1 MKLSL
6 TQKVSFSTLPLVLC
20 SGWVSWHIYLTSHQT
35 DVRADRAIR
44 MSRLM
49 REGELHMVTMSE
61 ALRGYLLNPDQS
73 SEAERKEAADV
84 AYAKGAEEIGKLLEG
99 DAEAQALNR
108 SMADFDEKVLDA
120 AEDEVVV
127 LIQKKSP
134 DAQKVYREKYAPAR
148 EIQNKNFIKL
158 KELVDR
164 RSEAILTT
172 IESEKQ
178 ANGIRMVLFLALAT
192 LIGIGGVLGITL
204 SSIKSAFSV
213 FTRVDHVAQSVGD
226 SASSLSRT
234 SDSLS
239 ASSTEQSAAITETAS
254 AIEEIRSMIERNADH
269 SEKSKQL
276 SKESR
281 GTAHDGQE
289 SIAMMKEAMLEISA
303 SQEAII
309 RQIQSGN
316 REIGKITELIQE
328 IAEKTKVIN
337 DIVFQTKLL
346 SFNASVE
353 AARAGEAGKGFAVVA
368 EEVGKLAEMSGNA
381 AHEIFEKLQMSS
393 ERVSSIVAEST
404 SKVEKL
410 VIAGKSKVDQGV
422 GISTRCAD
430 IFDEIRTKAETVNL
444 LLEEM
449 ANAYQEQT
457 RGIRE
462 INQAITQVNL
472 ATTENTKLA
481 QNSNQEA
488 NTMKSQS
495 DSLMKSMQDL
505 RAIFMG

>member
-1 MKLSL
+1 
-6 TQKVSFSTLPLVLC
+6 
-20 SGWVSWHIYLTSHQT
+20 
-35 DVRADRAIR
+35 
-44 MSRLM
+44 M

-61 ALRGYLLNPDQS
+61 ALRGYLLNPDQT
-73 SEAERKEAADV
+73 SEADRKEAADE
-84 AYAKGAEEIGKLLEG
+84 AYVKGADEIGKLLED
-99 DAEAQALNR
+99 DAEAKALNR
-108 SMADFDEKVLDA
+108 EMADFDEKVLDA
-120 AEDEVVV
+120 SEDEVVA

-134 DAQKVYREKYAPAR
+134 DAAKVYREKYAPAR
-148 EIQNKNFIKL
+148 TIQNKNFIKL

-164 RSEAILTT
+164 RSETILAS
-172 IESEKQ
+172 IEAEKR
-178 ANGIRMVLFLALAT
+178 ANGLRMVIFLTLAT

-204 SSIKSAFSV
+204 SSIRSAFSV
-213 FTRVDHVAQSVGD
+213 FTRVDSVARSVGD
-226 SASSLSRT
+226 SANSLSRT

-254 AIEEIRSMIERNADH
+254 AIEEIRSMIERNSDH
-269 SEKSKQL
+269 SDKSKKL
-276 SKESR
+276 SHESR
-281 GTAHDGQE
+281 GTAHNGQE
-289 SIAMMKEAMLEISA
+289 SIALMKEAMHQISA

-316 REIGKITELIQE
+316 REVGKITELIQE

-368 EEVGKLAEMSGNA
+368 EEVGKLAEMSGTA

-393 ERVSSIVAEST
+393 ERVNSIVAEST

-410 VIAGKSKVDQGV
+410 VVEGKSKVDQGV

-430 IFDEIRTKAETVNL
+430 IFDEIHNKAETVNH

-449 ANAYQEQT
+449 ATAYQEQT

-462 INQAITQVNL
+462 INQAVSQLNI

-481 QNSNQEA
+481 QNSNHEA
-488 NTMKSQS
+488 VAMKTQS
-495 DSLMKSMQDL
+495 DSLLKSVQEL
-505 RAIFMG
+505 RTIFMG